1 MSGSL
6 LTRRSFAAL
15 LPISALAACGNGV
28 GSGNAE
34 KIDANADRAL
44 DFLYR
49 ERPEARDLTDRAAGI
64 LIMPQV
70 TQASLWFGAAA
81 GKGALRIGGVTVDY
95 YSVAEGS
102 FGLQVGAQQY
112 SSVLFFMTQ
121 DALANFRASAG
132 WTAGAS
138 IEYVLGDN
146 KGSIGTDTNKVT
158 QPILAIVFAQSGLVA
173 GASLEGTKYTRIIP

>member
-28 GSGNAE
+28 GNDNAD
-34 KIDANADRAL
+34 KIDGNADRAL

-49 ERPEARDLTDRAAGI
+49 EKPEVRDLGDRAAGM

-70 TQASLWFGAAA
+70 TQGSLWFGAAF
-81 GKGALRIGGVTVDY
+81 GKGALRIGGVSVDY
-95 YSVAEGS
+95 YSVTEGS

-112 SSVLFFMTQ
+112 SSVVFFMTE
-121 DALANFRASAG
+121 DALRSFRASDG

-138 IEYVLGDN
+138 IEYVLSDQS
-146 KGSIGTDTNKVT
+146 GSFGTDTNKLT
-158 QPILAIVFAQSGLVA
+158 KPIVAVIFAQSGLIA